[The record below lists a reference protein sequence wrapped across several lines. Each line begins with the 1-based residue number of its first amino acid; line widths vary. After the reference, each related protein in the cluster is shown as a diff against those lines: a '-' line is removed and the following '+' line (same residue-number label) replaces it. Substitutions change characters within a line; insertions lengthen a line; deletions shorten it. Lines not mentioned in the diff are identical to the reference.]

1 MDIGIQIE
9 PQFGYTYDDVA
20 AIARACEEQGLTR
33 IWLSDHLFLDADA
46 VATNCLEAWT
56 LLAALARDTTRI
68 RLGLMVG
75 CQSYRNPAL
84 LAKIAAGVDRMSG
97 GRLEF
102 GIGAGWK
109 ELEYRAYGYEFPE
122 PKVRVDELVDTLEI
136 CTRMWTQDRAT
147 YTGKRYRIADAL
159 CSPKPL
165 QAPLPIWIG
174 GSKPRIMRTAARYAT
189 WFNFNLAGGRM
200 TPEAIREQVRA
211 LDEACAARKRDPLT
225 LRRSAFIGVF
235 VGSDAKEVD
244 ALVAEAATKAGL
256 TPAEWRAARP
266 GAVVGTPDEVAA
278 GLREYADAGIAH
290 VNALFP
296 YGSELAMVEL
306 IGREVLPALNQ
317 GLSARPAGAPV
328 VDGCDGP
335 SRAGT
340 PRRSRQGAA
349 R

>member
-9 PQFGYTYDDVA
+9 PQFGYHYDDVA
-20 AIARACEEQGLTR
+20 AIARQSEASGLSR
-33 IWLSDHLFLDADA
+33 VWLSDHLFLDADS
-46 VATNCLEAWT
+46 VATDCLEAWT
-56 LLAALARDTTRI
+56 LLSALARDTARI

-102 GIGAGWK
+102 GVGAGWK

-147 YTGKRYRIADAL
+147 YTGKRYRIADAP

-165 QAPLPIWIG
+165 QVPLPIWIG
-174 GSKPRIMRTAARYAT
+174 GTKPRIMRTAAKYAT
-189 WFNFNLAGGRM
+189 WFNFNMAGGRM
-200 TPEAIREQVRA
+200 TPDAIGEQMRG
-211 LDEACAARKRDPLT
+211 LDAACAAVKRDPRT
-225 LRRSAFIGVF
+225 LRRSAFIGIFIAADEATV
-235 VGSDAKEVD
+235 E
-244 ALVAEAATKAGL
+244 LIVAEAAAKAKL

-266 GAVVGTPDEVAA
+266 GAVVGTPDVVAA
-278 GLREYADAGIAH
+278 RLRQYASAGIEH

-296 YGSELAMVEL
+296 YGRELEMVEI
-306 IGREVLPALNQ
+306 IGRSVLPAL
-317 GLSARPAGAPV
+317 A
-328 VDGCDGP
+328 
-335 SRAGT
+335 
-340 PRRSRQGAA
+340 
-349 R
+349 